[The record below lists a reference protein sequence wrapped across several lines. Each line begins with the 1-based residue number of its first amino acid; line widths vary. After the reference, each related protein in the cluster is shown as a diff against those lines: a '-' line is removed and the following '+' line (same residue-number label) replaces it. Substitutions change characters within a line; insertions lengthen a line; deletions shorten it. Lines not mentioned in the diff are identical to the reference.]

1 MERSVILI
9 VDDEEAN
16 RKMYREAL
24 ELEGYEVIEAAGG
37 REAIDILKTREV
49 DAIVCDIQ
57 MPHNGIRVF
66 EYLTENFPHLRER
79 FIFMSGNIEKKREAE
94 KKARAAVFL
103 QKPFSLEHLRRTMR
117 LVLGTSVP

>member
-16 RKMYREAL
+16 RKLYRGAL
-24 ELEGYEVIEAAGG
+24 ELDGYDVIEAAGG
-37 REAIDILKTREV
+37 REAIEILKTREV

-79 FIFMSGNIEKKREAE
+79 FIFMSGNAEKRREAE
-94 KKARAAVFL
+94 KKAQAAAFL
-103 QKPFSLEHLRRTMR
+103 QKPFTLEHLRQTMR
-117 LVLGTSVP
+117 VVLGT